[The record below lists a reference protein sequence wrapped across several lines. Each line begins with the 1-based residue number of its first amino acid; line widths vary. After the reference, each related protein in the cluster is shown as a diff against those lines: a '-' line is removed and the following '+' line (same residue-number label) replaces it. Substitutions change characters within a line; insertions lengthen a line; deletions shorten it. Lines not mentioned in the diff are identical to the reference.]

1 MVSIMELKE
10 MDLEAMDVLATL
22 VQLSEHPQGPK

>member
-22 VQLSEHPQGPK
+22 VQLSEHRQGAK